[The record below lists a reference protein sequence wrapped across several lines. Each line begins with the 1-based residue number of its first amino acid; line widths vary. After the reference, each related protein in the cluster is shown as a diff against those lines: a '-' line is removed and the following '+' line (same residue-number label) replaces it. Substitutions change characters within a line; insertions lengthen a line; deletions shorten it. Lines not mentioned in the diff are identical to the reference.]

1 MTEER
6 ARRVGGAASVG
17 PARLERRRRILDAA
31 HALFEDVGVAAT
43 SPRDVAVAADVATR
57 SVHAVADSRSALLAL
72 VTEALPFPPTSQ
84 RLQEQAQ
91 SAEARGEALQTILA
105 AARDAF
111 GAPASVWD
119 VIELQATA
127 LAPFD
132 DQLAEVVRTR
142 VSLRWD
148 AARAVVGQLRGEGGV
163 DSTIDDDAATLH
175 LLAVGAG
182 LALLDGLTPRPVEA
196 AAWVRL
202 TSRLL
207 ESLAAIDPRGRD
219 YDGATRPWRI
229 RVVAPATP
237 AATARVLRVLAL
249 LGADVISLFTH
260 AQEDDLQLIDLICA
274 APDAV
279 ERDDLVRSL
288 STAGHRVL
296 VAPGGSE
303 DERDLITRILDAA
316 AELVEH
322 PERAPRAAADLV
334 LADSW
339 TVEPATEGEDASRD
353 VMRLQWTPD
362 HHVVLHRAGVPFVSV
377 ERARASAL
385 LRLVDAVAS
394 APAGTGGFGWV
405 EYLRDGTQVV
415 IRLAR
420 PEDTEAISDMHARS
434 SEATRYQ
441 RYFTPN
447 TDWRE
452 DQLRRIAGGHRGAT
466 LVAVNWRGDIVGL
479 GNVFPDRPGDTSAAE
494 IAVIVE
500 DAWQGRGLGGRML
513 EHLIELARR
522 QGFDEVLALVLA
534 GNTGMIR
541 LLDRLDLEWTKA
553 ADPDL
558 GATIVRLTA
567 PLT

>member
-1 MTEER
+1 MTESA
-6 ARRVGGAASVG
+6 ARI
-17 PARLERRRRILDAA
+17 ERRQRILDAA
-31 HALFEDVGVAAT
+31 HDLFEDVGVAAT
-43 SPRDVAVAADVATR
+43 SRRDVAQAADVATR
-57 SVHAVADSRSALLAL
+57 SVHALATSRTGLLAL

-105 AARDAF
+105 AAREAF

-132 DQLAEVVRTR
+132 DELAHVVRER
-142 VSLRWD
+142 VALRWE
-148 AARAVVGQLRGEGGV
+148 AARTVVRQLRGEGGV

-182 LALLDGLTPRPVEA
+182 LALLEGLTPRPVEA
-196 AAWVRL
+196 SAWVRL

-207 ESLAAIDPRGRD
+207 ESLAAIDPLGRD

-229 RVVAPATP
+229 RVIAPATP
-237 AATARVLRVLAL
+237 SATARVLRVLAL

-260 AQEDDLQLIDLICA
+260 AQEDGTQLIDLICTV
-274 APDAV
+274 PQTL
-279 ERDDLVRSL
+279 ERDDLIRAL
-288 STAGHRVL
+288 ATAGHRVL
-296 VAPGGSE
+296 AAPGVHE
-303 DERDLITRILDAA
+303 DEHDLVTRILDAA
-316 AELVEH
+316 AELVVH
-322 PERAPRAAADLV
+322 PERAPRAAAELV

-339 TVEPATEGEDASRD
+339 TVEPATAGEDATSD

-362 HHVVLHRAGVPFVSV
+362 HHVVLRREGAPFASV

-385 LRLVDAVAS
+385 LRLVDAVAT

-420 PEDTEAISDMHARS
+420 PEDTEAVAEMHARS
-434 SEATRYQ
+434 SETTRYQ

-479 GNVFPDRPGDTSAAE
+479 GNVFPDRPDDTSTAE

-513 EHLIELARR
+513 GHLVELARR

-534 GNTGMIR
+534 SNGGMVR
-541 LLDRLDLEWTKA
+541 LLDRMDLDWSHA
-553 ADPDL
+553 ADPEL
-558 GATIVRLTA
+558 GPTIVRMTA
-567 PLT
+567 PLH

>member
-1 MTEER
+1 MTD
-6 ARRVGGAASVG
+6 GAV
-17 PARLERRRRILDAA
+17 RIERRRRILAAA
-31 HALFEDVGVAAT
+31 HTLFEDAGVAAT
-43 SPRDVAVAADVATR
+43 SRRDVAAAADVATR

-91 SAEARGEALQTILA
+91 SAEGRGEALQTILA

-260 AQEDDLQLIDLICA
+260 AQDDDIQLIDLICA
-274 APDAV
+274 APEAV

-339 TVEPATEGEDASRD
+339 TVEPATEGEDASND

-420 PEDTEAISDMHARS
+420 PEDTEAISEMHARS

-479 GNVFPDRPGDTSAAE
+479 GNVFPDRPGDTPAAE

-534 GNTGMIR
+534 SNTGMVR
-541 LLDRLDLEWTKA
+541 LLERLGVEWTKE

-567 PLT
+567 PLS

>member
-1 MTEER
+1 MSESA
-6 ARRVGGAASVG
+6 ARI
-17 PARLERRRRILDAA
+17 ERRRRILAAA
-31 HALFEDVGVAAT
+31 HELFEDVGVAAT
-43 SPRDVAVAADVATR
+43 SRRDVAVAADVATR
-57 SVHAVADSRSALLAL
+57 SVHAIADSRSSLLAL

-105 AARDAF
+105 AAREAF

-132 DQLAEVVRTR
+132 DQLAQVVRER
-142 VSLRWD
+142 VAMRWD
-148 AARAVVGQLRGEGGV
+148 AARTVVRQLRGEGGV

-249 LGADVISLFTH
+249 VGAEVVTLFTH
-260 AQEDDLQLIDLICA
+260 AQDDGTQLIDLICS
-274 APDAV
+274 APTAL
-279 ERDDLVRSL
+279 ERDDLTRAL
-288 STAGHRVL
+288 ATAGHRVL
-296 VAPGGSE
+296 AAPGVPE
-303 DERDLITRILDAA
+303 DEHDLIARVLDAA

-322 PERAPRAAADLV
+322 PERAPRAAAELV

-339 TVEPATEGEDASRD
+339 TVEPATEGDDAASD

-362 HHVVLHRAGVPFVSV
+362 HHVVLHRDGAPFAAV

-394 APAGTGGFGWV
+394 APAGAGGFGWV

-420 PEDTEAISDMHARS
+420 PEDAEGVADMHARS

-441 RYFTPN
+441 RYFTPH

-452 DQLRRIAGGHRGAT
+452 DQLRRVAGGHRGAT

-479 GNVFPDRPGDTSAAE
+479 GNVFPDRPEETSTAE

-500 DAWQGRGLGGRML
+500 DAWQGRGLGGRL
-513 EHLIELARR
+513 LQHLVDLARR

-534 GNTGMIR
+534 SNTGMVR
-541 LLDRLDLEWTKA
+541 LLERLDLEWTRST
-553 ADPDL
+553 DPDL
-558 GATIVRLTA
+558 GASIVRLTA
-567 PLT
+567 PLS